1 MKQTLLQL
9 RRREFMKLCATAA
22 AASAL
27 PACSLL
33 EASNAAAQVATAA
46 RRKSVQSP
54 VDKVRPIIGTGW
66 RGHVFPGAV
75 APFGLVQLSPDTSGP
90 PDRRRGTARDN
101 YEWNHC
107 SGYHYQD
114 NVVLGFSHTHL
125 QGTGGI
131 DLGDLRIMPVV
142 EGRNWDWNSGSP
154 GDQAEAQ
161 IDALGVNLGWVYSE
175 SVPGYRSFF
184 SHERE
189 VVRAGYYSVH
199 LQTPN
204 VQAELTATTRCAM
217 HRYSFATLSQARK
230 GVIVDLV
237 EGVGGKVYHAE
248 LNIESASRI
257 SGKRYTHG
265 WAADK
270 QVYFVIEFSH
280 PIDSVQ
286 MQVDGKVSSA
296 SSADR
301 MSGEQIKAIFSH
313 SPGSGPLILRV
324 GLSCTSVEG
333 ATKIW
338 LPKSRTGISTL
349 WFARVRVAGMRRSP
363 YWLPTFRMRRFA
375 RLSIRVLTMAWSR
388 QRHSMM

>member
-1 MKQTLLQL
+1 MSKRLLQL
-9 RRREFMKLCATAA
+9 QRRDFIRMCAA
-22 AASAL
+22 AAATSAM
-27 PACSLL
+27 PAYSII
-33 EASNAAAQVATAA
+33 EASDAAAQAVTPA
-46 RRKSVQSP
+46 RKRSGQSP
-54 VDKVRPIIGTGW
+54 VHEVRPIIGTGW
-66 RGHVFPGAV
+66 HGHMFPGAV

-90 PDRRRGTARDN
+90 PDRRRGTSRDN
-101 YEWNHC
+101 YEWDHC

-142 EGRNWDWNSGSP
+142 EGRNWDLDSGSP

-161 IDALGVNLGWVYSE
+161 IDALGLNSGWVFSE

-184 SHERE
+184 SHDRE
-189 VVRAGYYSVH
+189 VVRGGYYSVH
-199 LQTPN
+199 LQTPD

-217 HRYSFATLSQARK
+217 HRYSYATLPSETRQ

-257 SGKRYTHG
+257 SGSRYTHG

-280 PIDSVQ
+280 PIASAQV
-286 MQVDGKVSSA
+286 QVDGKTNSA
-296 SSADR
+296 STGDR
-301 MSGEQIKAIFSH
+301 LSGAQIKAIFSH
-313 SPGSGPLILRV
+313 TP
-324 GLSCTSVEG
+324 TSTY
-333 ATKIW
+333 A
-338 LPKSRTGISTL
+338 
-349 WFARVRVAGMRRSP
+349 
-363 YWLPTFRMRRFA
+363 
-375 RLSIRVLTMAWSR
+375 
-388 QRHSMM
+388 